1 MSGAQVELANPNF
14 YESPRDYVEK
24 HLAPVVAELH
34 RITNELI
41 APGSTSVEEWG
52 VDMVPSSS
60 SLGAF
65 SPLDKRLD
73 DTPKRVSFDGAA
85 YQSIPKE
92 LLRRKM
98 LKVQF
103 SALVYVKGEGDVLFR
118 LVRDDGVVVANSD
131 FGCSDPSPVI
141 VTRNLPFGDAPN
153 SVAPKQHSY
162 IIQGKGLDLGAIPVC
177 RRFSLSFTYV

>member
-1 MSGAQVELANPNF
+1 MPGAQVELANPNL

-73 DTPKRVSFDGAA
+73 DTPKSVSFDGAA

-98 LKVQF
+98 LKVQLVAVVY
-103 SALVYVKGEGDVLFR
+103 ALKGDAAFR
-118 LVRDDGVVVANSD
+118 LVREDGAVVLNSE
-131 FGCSDPSPVI
+131 FTTSSREPTTITCQ
-141 VTRNLPFGDAPN
+141 LPFGDAPGC
-153 SVAPKQHSY
+153 VAPKQLSY
-162 IIQGKGLDLGAIPVC
+162 IMQGKGLDLGTIPVC